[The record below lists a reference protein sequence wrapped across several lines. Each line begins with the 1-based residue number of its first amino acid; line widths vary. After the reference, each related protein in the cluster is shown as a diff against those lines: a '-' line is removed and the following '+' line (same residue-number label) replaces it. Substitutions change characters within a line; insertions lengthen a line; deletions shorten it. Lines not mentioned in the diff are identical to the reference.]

1 MYSLATSMSEQA
13 SMSSDMKDVVLAER
27 WESDTAWLLG
37 GERDRVSSLACR
49 TSITFS
55 FSCSSLLS
63 LVGKEQAT
71 GEAKVTQAS

>member
-13 SMSSDMKDVVLAER
+13 SMSSDRKDVVLAER

-71 GEAKVTQAS
+71 GEAKVT